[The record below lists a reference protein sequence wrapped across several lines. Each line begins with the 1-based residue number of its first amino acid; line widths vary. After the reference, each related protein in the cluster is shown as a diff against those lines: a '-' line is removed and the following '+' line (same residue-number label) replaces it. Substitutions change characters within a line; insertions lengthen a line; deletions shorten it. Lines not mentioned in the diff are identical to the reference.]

1 MIFME
6 KAVRLRQ
13 KWVKNAK
20 TNNWKVLFYLC
31 YDYTIPTKSSSDLPH
46 LLVEFK
52 LTSFIHL

>member
-1 MIFME
+1 ME